1 MESST
6 TSALVALS
14 NDIAGTIERASGAV
28 VAVEGGGRFS
38 TSGFSIDDQ
47 HIITSDHAIDDDDET
62 VEIVHAD
69 GKTEQAT
76 VVGHDGSTDLALLRS
91 ERAASVVLAHAPNDD
106 LRVGA
111 LALALARD
119 DDGDLAATMGVISA
133 LGAAWRTWRGG
144 EFDRFIRPDV
154 AISPRFSGGPLID
167 VHGRIVGMN
176 TWGLSRRNA
185 PTVPAST
192 IARVVESLASGK
204 RVSRGYLGIAMQSL
218 ELPQALAEIAKV
230 AVGGGVIAL
239 GVENSG
245 PAHNGGVIVGDI
257 IVSLDGKRVND
268 GDDIT
273 SFLGTASVGK
283 ERAVNIIRGGGAHA
297 LRITAGERPHHDR

>member
-28 VAVEGGGRFS
+28 VGVESGRRFS
-38 TSGFSIDDQ
+38 TSGFYIDDH
-47 HIITSDHAIDDDDET
+47 HIITSDQAIDDDDET

-133 LGAAWRTWRGG
+133 LGAPWRTWRGG
-144 EFDRFIRPDV
+144 ELDRFIRPDV

-185 PTVPAST
+185 LTVPAST

-218 ELPQALAEIAKV
+218 ELPSTLAEIAKV
-230 AVGGGVIAL
+230 AAGGGVIAL
-239 GVENSG
+239 GVEANG
-245 PAHNGGVIVGDI
+245 PAHRGGIIVGDI
-257 IVSLDGKRVND
+257 IVALDGKRVND

-283 ERAVNIIRGGGAHA
+283 ELAVNIIRGGSAHA
-297 LRITAGERPHHDR
+297 LRITVGERPHHDR

>member
-1 MESST
+1 MVCRNER
-6 TSALVALS
+6 
-14 NDIAGTIERASGAV
+14 NDDPRVCRVDDGDAV
-28 VAVEGGGRFS
+28 VSAKLREGLFGEDER
-38 TSGFSIDDQ
+38 IDAR
-47 HIITSDHAIDDDDET
+47 AIDDDDET

-133 LGAAWRTWRGG
+133 LGTAWRTWRGG
-144 EFDRFIRPDV
+144 ELDRFIRPDV

-230 AVGGGVIAL
+230 AVGGGVPVVVPFTAADAAPSAPLESAAL
-239 GVENSG
+239 TVQ
-245 PAHNGGVIVGDI
+245 
-257 IVSLDGKRVND
+257 L
-268 GDDIT
+268 
-273 SFLGTASVGK
+273 
-283 ERAVNIIRGGGAHA
+283 
-297 LRITAGERPHHDR
+297 

>member
-1 MESST
+1 MELGT
-6 TSALVALS
+6 ASALVALS

-38 TSGFSIDDQ
+38 TSGFYIDSN
-47 HIITSDHAIDDDDET
+47 HIVTSDHAIDDDDET

-69 GKTEQAT
+69 GMSEQAKI
-76 VVGHDGSTDLALLRS
+76 VGHDGSTDIALLRS
-91 ERAASVVLAHAPNDD
+91 NRAASVVLDHAPGDD
-106 LRVGA
+106 LRVGS

-144 EFDRFIRPDV
+144 ELDRFIRPDL

-185 PTVPAST
+185 LTVPTSS
-192 IARVVESLASGK
+192 IARVVASLASGK
-204 RVSRGYLGIAMQSL
+204 RVARGYLGIAMQSL
-218 ELPQALAEIAKV
+218 ELPEALANTAKV
-230 AVGGGVIAL
+230 EPGGGVIAL
-239 GVENSG
+239 GVESGG
-245 PAHNGGVIVGDI
+245 PAHRGGLIVGDI
-257 IVSLDGKRVND
+257 IVALDGKRVNE
-268 GDDIT
+268 GDDVT
-273 SFLGTASVGK
+273 SLLGTGSVG
-283 ERAVNIIRGGGAHA
+283 RDVALTIIRGGGAHE
-297 LRITAGERPHHDR
+297 LHVTVGERPHHDR